1 MHTMQLPLLQQIAAI
16 RQNPPK
22 GDTREADP
30 GGIIM
35 KRMMTTRTLGGTTA
49 TTKTVTL
56 ITMMND
62 DDNDKSRIQQQL
74 K

>member
-1 MHTMQLPLLQQIAAI
+1 MQLPLLQQIAAI

-22 GDTREADP
+22 GDSREADP

-35 KRMMTTRTLGGTTA
+35 KRMIMTRTLRGTTA
-49 TTKTVTL
+49 TTKTV
-56 ITMMND
+56 MND
-62 DDNDKSRIQQQL
+62 DDNDESRIQQQI

>member
-1 MHTMQLPLLQQIAAI
+1 MQLPLLQQIAAI
-16 RQNPPK
+16 WKNPPK
-22 GDTREADP
+22 GDSREADP
-30 GGIIM
+30 RGIIM

-62 DDNDKSRIQQQL
+62 DDNDESRIQQQL